1 MGRGRRYDLTDQSVN
16 SDMATTEAIGT
27 GVSFALTEEQRS
39 LRELAHEFAEKEI
52 RPKAAE
58 YDEHQTHPADVIAKA
73 HEVGLMNPH
82 IPEELGGAGLG
93 ALEGA
98 LIGEELCWGC
108 SGIGTSIIGNVLG
121 SLPVLLAGTDE
132 QQRQWLAPLLEEPIL
147 CSFAL
152 TEPNA
157 GSDVSG
163 IQTTAVRDG
172 DDYVLNG
179 SKMFITN
186 AGHSSWFVVFASTD
200 KAAGHRGLTA
210 FVVPTDASGVTVE
223 KHLDKMGQRATDTS
237 AVAFQ
242 DVRIPA
248 ANRLGEEGE
257 GFKLAMRTLDS
268 TRPGTASGAVGVAR
282 AAFEHAVEYS
292 RQRVQFGQ
300 PIAMNQGVNFLVAD
314 MAAEIEASRLLVW
327 QAAWLLDQGKR
338 ATLQS
343 SYAKRF
349 AADTAMKVTTDAVQI
364 FGGYGYIKE
373 FPVEKLMRDAK
384 LFQIYEGTSQ
394 IQRLVIARE
403 IFLPRDD

>member
-1 MGRGRRYDLTDQSVN
+1 M
-16 SDMATTEAIGT
+16 
-27 GVSFALTEEQRS
+27 SFALTEEQRA
-39 LRELAHEFAEKEI
+39 LRELAHEFAVREI

-93 ALEGA
+93 GLEGA

-108 SGIGTSIIGNVLG
+108 SGIGTSIVANILG
-121 SLPVLLAGTDE
+121 ALPVLLAGSEE
-132 QQRQWLAPLLEEPIL
+132 QKREWLAPLLEEPIL

-152 TEPNA
+152 TEPGA

-163 IQTTAVRDG
+163 IQTTAVRQG
-172 DDYVLNG
+172 EDYVLNG

-186 AGHSSWFVVFASTD
+186 AGKAGWFTVFASTD

-210 FVVPTDASGVTVE
+210 FVVPKDADGVTIE

-237 AVAFQ
+237 AIAFQ
-242 DVRIPA
+242 DVKVPA
-248 ANRLGEEGE
+248 GNRLGEESE
-257 GFKLAMRTLDS
+257 GFKIAMQTLDH
-268 TRPGTASGAVGVAR
+268 TRPGTAAGAVGVAR
-282 AAFEHAVEYS
+282 AAFEHSVEYA
-292 RQRVQFGQ
+292 RERVQFGQ

-314 MAAEIEASRLLVW
+314 MATEIEAARLLVW

-338 ATLQS
+338 ATLES

-373 FPVEKLMRDAK
+373 YPVEKLMRDAK